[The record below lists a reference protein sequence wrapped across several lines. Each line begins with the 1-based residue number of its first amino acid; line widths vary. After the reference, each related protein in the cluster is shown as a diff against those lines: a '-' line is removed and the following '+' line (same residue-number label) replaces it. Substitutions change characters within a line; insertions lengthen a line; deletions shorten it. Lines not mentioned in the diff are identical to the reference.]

1 MTTVIGRDAFVRGKL
16 RGEGDVV
23 VAGRV
28 EGEITVEGDVTLE
41 ASALVMAPITGTRVV
56 IRGAVRGDVSA
67 SEVLELGKNARIV
80 GNLKAPRIAIE
91 EGALVRGQV
100 TTGGAPVRANT
111 SSVAQRARVAPPA
124 VAPRHAQAAPPPAAK
139 PVRTPILA
147 APSKPLSR
155 EMPRLAEKALAIKM
169 PVAVKAAPG
178 AVKKSSG
185 KAPPMVVPVL
195 RKGTKAKVR
204 R

>member
-23 VAGRV
+23 IAGRV
-28 EGEITVEGDVTLE
+28 EGEITIEGDVTLE
-41 ASALVMAPITGTRVV
+41 ASALVMAPISGTRVV

-67 SEVLELGKNARIV
+67 SEVLELGKNARII

-100 TTGGAPVRANT
+100 STGGGSTARANT
-111 SSVAQRARVAPPA
+111 SSAAQRARMAPAATAQRP
-124 VAPRHAQAAPPPAAK
+124 AQAASPASK
-139 PVRTPILA
+139 PARTPILA
-147 APSKPLSR
+147 APSKPPSR
-155 EMPRLAEKALAIKM
+155 ELPRLAEKAFAIKM

-178 AVKKSSG
+178 AAKKASG